1 MWTITDLKIY
11 AANITSFSL
20 SLTDL
25 DLVLKIAL
33 MGATLGYTLHKWRK
47 SRNEKK
53 KQDE

>member
-33 MGATLGYTLHKWRK
+33 MAATLGCTLHKWRK

-53 KQDE
+53 K

>member
-33 MGATLGYTLHKWRK
+33 MAATLGYTLHKWRK

-53 KQDE
+53 NDK